1 MAILV
6 TGLAVWWLAR
16 PSPPVVTRLALPL
29 QEGHQ
34 QRERERMAISPDGR
48 NFIYAARPSRGGA
61 SLLYL
66 RPMDQLQATAL
77 QGTERARNPFF
88 S

>member
-1 MAILV
+1 
-6 TGLAVWWLAR
+6 
-16 PSPPVVTRLALPL
+16 
-29 QEGHQ
+29 
-34 QRERERMAISPDGR
+34 MAISPDGR